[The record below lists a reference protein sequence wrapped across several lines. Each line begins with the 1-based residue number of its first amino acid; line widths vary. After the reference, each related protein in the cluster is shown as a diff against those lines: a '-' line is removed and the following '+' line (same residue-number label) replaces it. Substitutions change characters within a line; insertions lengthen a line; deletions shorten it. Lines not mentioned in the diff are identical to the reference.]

1 MADEISREAL
11 LIYLD
16 DIRTMETIVYESE
29 NALAQA
35 QDGVV
40 QENYEQKNIGRVN
53 QVKQEEAKLKEPE
66 KPNMPSIDKVSPYVS
81 LFYILAGCALL
92 GFFLP
97 GLIYILYLNLSDPV
111 YQTPNRVWLFIE
123 GIGVVGLI
131 FLISAIKDTRK
142 YLSIKKEYGK
152 RTKEYDIALSEYQAE
167 SKKYAIAVQHEM
179 RSYNEGMQQILTKAK
194 DRRGDLTA
202 DIQSTKAQ
210 LQKAY
215 SLNIIPL
222 QFRNI
227 QGIYYLYDYISTS
240 NQGLSEALM
249 QCNLDAIK
257 QKLDNVIRLQG
268 AAIVQQAQA
277 NAQLYQQNQQI
288 LATAQA
294 TMNNTAIAAKYAQI
308 SAINSKVSLKLQSKE
323 LAYQKADFW
332 LK

>member
-1 MADEISREAL
+1 M
-11 LIYLD
+11 
-16 DIRTMETIVYESE
+16 YELE

-35 QDGVV
+35 QDSVI

-66 KPNMPSIDKVSPYVS
+66 KPNMPFINKVSPYVS
-81 LFYILAGCALL
+81 LFYMFAGYALL
-92 GFFLP
+92 GSLLA
-97 GLIYILYLNLSDPV
+97 LIYILYSYLSDPD
-111 YQTPNRVWLFIE
+111 YQAPNRVWLFIVPI
-123 GIGVVGLI
+123 GIVGLI
-131 FLISAIKDTRK
+131 FLILAINDTRK

-152 RTKEYDIALSEYQAE
+152 RTKEYDIALSEYRAE

-179 RSYNEGMQQILTKAK
+179 RSYNEGMQQILTKTKA
-194 DRRGDLTA
+194 RRCDLTA

-308 SAINSKVSLKLQSKE
+308 SAINSEVSLQLQSKQ

>member
-1 MADEISREAL
+1 VI
-11 LIYLD
+11 
-16 DIRTMETIVYESE
+16 
-29 NALAQA
+29 
-35 QDGVV
+35 

-53 QVKQEEAKLKEPE
+53 QVKQEEAKLKELE
-66 KPNMPSIDKVSPYVS
+66 KPNMPSINKVSPYVS
-81 LFYILAGCALL
+81 LFYMFAGYALL
-92 GFFLP
+92 GSLLA
-97 GLIYILYLNLSDPV
+97 LIYILYSYLSDPD
-111 YQTPNRVWLFIE
+111 YQAPNRVWLFIVPI
-123 GIGVVGLI
+123 GIVGLI
-131 FLISAIKDTRK
+131 FLILAINDTRK

-152 RTKEYDIALSEYQAE
+152 RTKEYDIALSEYRAE

-194 DRRGDLTA
+194 ARRGDLTA

-308 SAINSKVSLKLQSKE
+308 SAINSEVSLQLQSKQ

>member
-1 MADEISREAL
+1 MIEASVPTPSTPDTFSIGLILLCCLSVVGIPIAILHLIAYIADKSPKQYDEYLLPKYNRELAE
-11 LIYLD
+11 YEEKQ
-16 DIRTMETIVYESE
+16 TKYESE
-29 NALAQA
+29 LMEAQP
-35 QDGVV
+35 
-40 QENYEQKNIGRVN
+40 R
-53 QVKQEEAKLKEPE
+53 
-66 KPNMPSIDKVSPYVS
+66 
-81 LFYILAGCALL
+81 
-92 GFFLP
+92 
-97 GLIYILYLNLSDPV
+97 
-111 YQTPNRVWLFIE
+111 
-123 GIGVVGLI
+123 
-131 FLISAIKDTRK
+131 
-142 YLSIKKEYGK
+142 
-152 RTKEYDIALSEYQAE
+152 YD
-167 SKKYAIAVQHEM
+167 
-179 RSYNEGMQQILTKAK
+179 EGMQQILTKAK
-194 DRRGDLTA
+194 VRRGDLTA
-202 DIQSTKAQ
+202 DIQSTKEH